1 MQGETGIAKS
11 TFVKKLALDWAKLV
25 EDRDVV
31 NEEMA
36 ASSKCGWGEKPS
48 RGDHV
53 GVSHAERSQTRKQ
66 DDSRIRSGLLL
77 LFLWNTFR
85 KVLSCS
91 RLIPRDEESLTDDLF
106 TYVCDNQEKNLLVFD
121 GYDEYI
127 SQKPSLYQESPP
139 LFVRF
144 SIEMFLEAVL
154 S

>member
-25 EDRDVV
+25 EHRDVV

-77 LFLWNTFR
+77 LFL
-85 KVLSCS
+85 
-91 RLIPRDEESLTDDLF
+91 
-106 TYVCDNQEKNLLVFD
+106 
-121 GYDEYI
+121 
-127 SQKPSLYQESPP
+127 
-139 LFVRF
+139 
-144 SIEMFLEAVL
+144 
-154 S
+154 